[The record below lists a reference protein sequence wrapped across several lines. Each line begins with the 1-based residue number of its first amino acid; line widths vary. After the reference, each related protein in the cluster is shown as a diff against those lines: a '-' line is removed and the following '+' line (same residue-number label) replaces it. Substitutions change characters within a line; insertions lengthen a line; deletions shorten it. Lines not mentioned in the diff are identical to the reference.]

1 MDYGALKEKLRRE
14 GLAERKAFLDSTAG
28 SPAQTSMRYGSMTDN
43 EEQVAE
49 RPWFQTGEFDTK
61 LDPEKEK
68 EFRSWAVKRGIDRDL
83 EDYDL
88 RGAWMAKAVPEPR
101 PDGKKPHGTDL
112 YKKPWH
118 PTFSSESIYAAKV
131 PGAGR
136 WEQGRFVVGP
146 ANLRYRSWQDLTGYF
161 QEHEPEVELDW
172 TDIIAEES
180 KQK

>member
-28 SPAQTSMRYGSMTDN
+28 KPAEVSARYPSMTDS

-49 RPWFQTGEFDTK
+49 RPWFQIGEFDTK

-68 EFRSWAVKRGIDRDL
+68 EFRAWAVKRGIDRDL

-88 RGAWMAKAVPEPR
+88 RGAWAANAVPDE
-101 PDGKKPHGTDL
+101 GHGTDL
-112 YKKPWH
+112 YKKPNH
-118 PTFSSESIYAAKV
+118 PTFSNESVYAAKV

-146 ANLRYRSWQDLTGYF
+146 ANLRYRSWQDLSSYF
-161 QEHEPEVELDW
+161 QKYEPGVELDW

>member
-1 MDYGALKEKLRRE
+1 
-14 GLAERKAFLDSTAG
+14 
-28 SPAQTSMRYGSMTDN
+28 MRYGSMTDS
-43 EEQVAE
+43 EEQIAA
-49 RPWFQTGEFDTK
+49 RPWFRPGEFDTR

-68 EFRSWAVKRGIDRDL
+68 EFRAWAIQRGIDRDL

-88 RGAWMAKAVPEPR
+88 RGAWLAKAVPEPR

-118 PTFSSESIYAAKV
+118 PTFSRESIYAAKV

-146 ANLRYRSWQDLTGYF
+146 ANLAYRAPYDMMQYF
-161 QEHEPEVELDW
+161 GAHEPDVELDFSEVFL
-172 TDIIAEES
+172 DDPRE
-180 KQK
+180 K

>member
-1 MDYGALKEKLRRE
+1 MKEKLRRE
-14 GLAERKAFLDSTAG
+14 GMAERKAFLDSTAG
-28 SPAQTSMRYGSMTDN
+28 SPAQTAARYPSMTDS

-49 RPWFQTGEFDTK
+49 RPWFRTSEFDTK

-68 EFRSWAVKRGIDRDL
+68 EFRSWAIKRGIDRDL

-88 RGAWMAKAVPEPR
+88 RGAWMAKAVPEPTT
-101 PDGKKPHGTDL
+101 DGKKPHGTDL

-118 PTFSSESIYAAKV
+118 PTFSNESIYAAKI

-146 ANLRYRSWQDLTGYF
+146 ANLRYRSWQDLSSYF
-161 QEHEPEVELDW
+161 QKHEPGVELDW